1 MFIKHIR
8 SEKWDEPGEFVFE
21 VRSYSIRSMGEDKLL
36 VMAEDGQ
43 GTAFEVHK
51 DGDELY
57 IMNDN
62 GRTIDSYVWP
72 KPMPIVD
79 QTGRA
84 AQTKEWQIVE
94 ANRPD

>member
-8 SEKWDEPGEFVFE
+8 SKKWDKPGEFVFE
-21 VRSYSIRSMGEDKLL
+21 VKSYSICSMGDDKLL

-72 KPMPIVD
+72 KPVKEAVEDFEEHIE
-79 QTGRA
+79 TTLRA
-84 AQTKEWQIVE
+84 RGVTV
-94 ANRPD
+94 